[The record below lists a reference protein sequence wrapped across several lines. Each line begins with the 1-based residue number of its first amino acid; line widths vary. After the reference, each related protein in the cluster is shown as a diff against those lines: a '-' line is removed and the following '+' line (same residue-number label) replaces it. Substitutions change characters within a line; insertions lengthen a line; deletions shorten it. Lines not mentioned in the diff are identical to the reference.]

1 VPYSFYDQ
9 NVTLLANDTPINS
22 FIEPSCGDLD
32 NEELQLI
39 NESYSEINNYDE
51 ITNYDAINAY
61 FEINDDYDE
70 INDYNEIFDTDS
82 SDEENNIVL
91 SGLYVGLSFPTWD
104 EAEEYLNNY

>member
-1 VPYSFYDQ
+1 MTNKRVEYEYLTSGEGSNSWSYSKFAESKGASDGQ
-9 NVTLLANDTPINS
+9 NQQSSLASRSFQELNPLYNNQC
-22 FIEPSCGDLD
+22 FIEPSYGGLD

-70 INDYNEIFDTDS
+70 IND
-82 SDEENNIVL
+82 
-91 SGLYVGLSFPTWD
+91 
-104 EAEEYLNNY
+104 